1 MAPPKAPRMAF
12 NELGRTGLKAFSGVL
27 YEEFLPE
34 LRGQRAVKTFTEM
47 KENNAVV
54 AAMLFAVESLLRSV
68 TWTVIPESESEE
80 HTTAAEFLEENMN
93 DMAHTWEDFISEVL
107 SMLPFG
113 WSYFEQVYKV
123 RIGPGKKNPKHKSAF
138 TDRRIGWRKFSIR
151 SQDSM
156 TKWEFDDK
164 GGIKGMYQRP
174 IGQYGEYA
182 IGDYNEIFI
191 PIEKSLLFRTTSSK
205 GNPEGRSILRSAYRS
220 YYYASRLEEIEA
232 IGIERDL
239 AGMPIAYV
247 PIEILSDDRDN
258 AQEATYQVI
267 KDLVQKT
274 KRDQQEG
281 IIFPLVYDENGNELY
296 KFELMSTG
304 SRRTQDVGGVIQRN
318 NQQVAM
324 TILADFIL
332 LGHEN
337 VGSFALSSDK
347 TELFAVALGAWL
359 DSIEETLNRYA
370 VTRLFEL
377 NPDLAPDAS
386 KLPQLK
392 HGDLEKPD
400 LGELATYV
408 QQLANAG
415 MPIFP
420 DLNTENMLREVADL
434 PEADEDERQKMLDMQ
449 QQMMTTTQQDTN
461 GPAAG
466 GEVGQGAKN
475 PNKRDTKQPTVGV
488 KKQLEELDGWE
499 DMTDDEV
506 VEMSKRSP
514 IRPTYFD
521 GTRWKTLKGRH
532 RWVSNFDKADA
543 NGDGGE

>member
-27 YEEFLPE
+27 YEEFLTE
-34 LRGQRAVKTFTEM
+34 LRGTRAVKTYTEM

-68 TWTVIPESESEE
+68 DWTTVPASESEQDI
-80 HTTAAEFLEENMN
+80 AAAKFLDECMH
-93 DMAHTWEDFISEVL
+93 DMSHTWEDFISEVL
-107 SMLPFG
+107 SMLPYG

-123 RIGPGKKNPKHKSAF
+123 RIGPDRKNPKHKSQY
-138 TDRRIGWRKFSIR
+138 TDRRVSWRKFSIR
-151 SQDSM
+151 SQESM
-156 TKWEFDDK
+156 VRWEFDDK
-164 GGIKGMYQRP
+164 GGIRGMYQRP
-174 IGQYGEYA
+174 IGPYGMHGG
-182 IGDYNEIFI
+182 GDYKEIYI
-191 PIEKSLLFRTTSSK
+191 PIEKALLFRTTSTK

-220 YYYASRLEEIEA
+220 YYYASRIEEIEG
-232 IGIERDL
+232 IGIEREL

-247 PIEILSDDRDN
+247 PIELLSADRDD
-258 AQEATYQVI
+258 AQEQTYKAI
-267 KDLVQKT
+267 LDLVQKT

-281 IIFPLVYDENGNELY
+281 ILFPLVYDENGNQLY

-304 SRRTQDVGGVIQRN
+304 GRRSFDTGSIIQRYM
-318 NQQVAM
+318 QQIAM

-359 DSIEETLNRYA
+359 DSIEEVINRHA
-370 VTRLFEL
+370 VARLFEL
-377 NPDLAPDAS
+377 NPDLVSGDA
-386 KLPQLK
+386 KLPRLK

-420 DLNTENMLREVADL
+420 DLNTENMLREVAEL

-449 QQMMTTTQQDTN
+449 QDMMNATQQDTN
-461 GPAAG
+461 GPAPG
-466 GEVGQGAKN
+466 GKVGEGAENK
-475 PNKRDTKQPTVGV
+475 NKRKKPTVSV
-488 KKQLEELDGWE
+488 SKLADEEGWE
-499 DMTDDEV
+499 DMTDEEV
-506 VEMSKRSP
+506 ADLQKRSP

-521 GTRWKTLKGRH
+521 GSRWKTLKGRH
-532 RWVSNFDKADA
+532 RWAKNKVKVDPSP
-543 NGDGGE
+543 NGDGGGE